1 MIQGDPESP
10 PDDSTFLMLAAAFA
24 ALSVATALCRYGL
37 DSLSKTRV
45 LQDADEARRPR
56 LERWLD
62 ALDRTTAGALV
73 LWTASDAAFVLL
85 LHAGLV
91 GTLGL
96 GRWAGMLTTAVVA
109 SLVLVAITRT
119 MPRLIAERDV
129 DGPVLKVLPILHVI
143 GLLLSP
149 LSLPALG
156 IRRGLERM
164 LGSAGGETAT
174 ESFTD
179 ELIAT
184 VAEGEREG
192 VVDEDEADMIEN
204 VVEMRE
210 CDVSEIM
217 TPRTDIDWVDS
228 SASVFEALR
237 LASEARHSRVP
248 VGEED
253 SDHIVGVFYVRD
265 VIDKLVD
272 IETLKDLPVKQI
284 CRKPVY
290 VPETKNISDMLREFR
305 SNKIH
310 MAIVLDEYGG
320 TAGLVTIEDILEEI
334 VGEIDDEYDTDEG
347 QPVLEKINDDRAQ
360 VDARIYIEDLNEA
373 LDVHLPEDEDFDTV
387 GGFVFSHL
395 GRVPQR
401 GERFAWEGLDVQVL
415 DADERRVKLLEVN
428 VLERVNGNAKPR
440 A

>member
-37 DSLSKTRV
+37 DTVSKVRL
-45 LQDADEARRPR
+45 LQDAGDSRRVR
-56 LERWLD
+56 AQQFME
-62 ALDRTTAGALV
+62 ALDRTKFGLLV
-73 LWTASDAAFVLL
+73 LLTASDSAFVLL
-85 LHAGLV
+85 LHTGLV
-91 GTLGL
+91 GSFGLGL
-96 GRWAGMLTTAVVA
+96 WGGLAVTGVTAAVF
-109 SLVLVAITRT
+109 LVAFTRT
-119 MPRLIAERDV
+119 LPQIVAEKDLYRPIIRAL
-129 DGPVLKVLPILHVI
+129 PVLHTVGIV
-143 GLLLSP
+143 LSP

-156 IRRGLERM
+156 IKRGLQRL
-164 LGSAGGETAT
+164 LGLENGAPVN

-192 VVDEDEADMIEN
+192 AVDEDEADMIEN

-210 CDVSEIM
+210 CEVSEIM
-217 TPRTDIDWVDS
+217 TPRTDIDWIES
-228 SASVFEALR
+228 SASVFEALQC
-237 LASEARHSRVP
+237 ASETRHSRVP

-265 VIDKLVD
+265 VVDKLVD
-272 IETLKDLPVKQI
+272 IEMLKDLSVKQI
-284 CRKPVY
+284 YRKPVY
-290 VPETKNISDMLREFR
+290 VPENKNVSDMLREFR
-305 SNKIH
+305 ANKIH

-320 TAGLVTIEDILEEI
+320 TAGLVTIEDVLEEI
-334 VGEIDDEYDTDEG
+334 VGEIDDEYDTDER
-347 QPVLEKINDDRAQ
+347 QPVLDKMGPDRAQ

-373 LDVHLPEDEDFDTV
+373 LDVHLPEDKDFDTV

-401 GERFAWEGLDVQVL
+401 GERFDWEGLDVQVL
-415 DADERRVKLLEVN
+415 DADDRRVKLLEFN
-428 VLERVNGNAKPR
+428 VLERDNGNGKS
-440 A
+440 